1 MNVLYG
7 SGVVLDNP
15 FILFFYNYQTYTKSI
30 VEMINTVHQHEGYLA
45 GRLLIALP
53 AMLDP
58 RFSQSVIYLCSH
70 NEHGA
75 MGLIVNQVME
85 EVNFLDMLEAMHI
98 KTGHSQSKRQVHFGG
113 PVEAERGFVLHS
125 ADYSCE
131 DTLVIKGGVNLTATI
146 DILRLIASGC
156 GPKNSLFA
164 LGYAGWGPGQLD
176 AEIQGNSWMF
186 GVPETEIL
194 FGEKHSQKWSL
205 ATSRAGIDLSTL
217 SSEIGSA

>member
-1 MNVLYG
+1 MTNM
-7 SGVVLDNP
+7 
-15 FILFFYNYQTYTKSI
+15 
-30 VEMINTVHQHEGYLA
+30 EHQHEGYLA

-53 AMLDP
+53 TMLDP

-85 EVNFLDMLEAMHI
+85 AVNFCDMLEAMNI
-98 KTGHSQSKRQVHFGG
+98 KADYAQPKRQVHFGG
-113 PVEAERGFVLHS
+113 PVEEERGFVLHS

-131 DTLVIKGGVNLTATI
+131 ETLEIKSGVSLTATI
-146 DILRLIASGC
+146 DILTLIASGR

-186 GVPETEIL
+186 GAPETEIL
-194 FGEKHSQKWSL
+194 FGEEHAQKWSL
-205 ATSRAGIDLSTL
+205 ATSRAGIDLSAL
-217 SSEIGSA
+217 SSESGNA

>member
-1 MNVLYG
+1 MTN
-7 SGVVLDNP
+7 
-15 FILFFYNYQTYTKSI
+15 
-30 VEMINTVHQHEGYLA
+30 MVHQHEGYLV

-53 AMLDP
+53 AMLDT
-58 RFSQSVIYLCSH
+58 RFYQSVIYLCSH

-75 MGLIVNQVME
+75 MGLIVNQIME
-85 EVNFLDMLEAMHI
+85 AVKFSDLLEAMSIQADHE
-98 KTGHSQSKRQVHFGG
+98 QSKRQVHFGG

-131 DTLVIKGGVNLTATI
+131 ETLKIKDGVSLTATI
-146 DILRLIASGC
+146 DILELIASGC

-194 FGEKHSQKWSL
+194 FGANHSQKWAL
-205 ATSRAGIDLSTL
+205 ATSKAGIDLSAL
-217 SSEIGSA
+217 SSEGGNA

>member
-1 MNVLYG
+1 
-7 SGVVLDNP
+7 
-15 FILFFYNYQTYTKSI
+15 
-30 VEMINTVHQHEGYLA
+30 MINMEHQHQGYLA

-70 NEHGA
+70 NERGA
-75 MGLIVNQVME
+75 MGLIVNQIMDA
-85 EVNFLDMLEAMHI
+85 VNFRDMLEAMNI
-98 KTGHSQSKRQVHFGG
+98 KVDHAQPKRQVHFGG

-131 DTLVIKGGVNLTATI
+131 GTLEIKDGVSLTATR
-146 DILRLIASGC
+146 DILQLIASGT

-186 GVPETEIL
+186 GVPEAEIL
-194 FGEKHSQKWSL
+194 FGKKHAQKWSL
-205 ATSRAGIDLSTL
+205 ATSRAGIDLSAL
-217 SSEIGSA
+217 SSESGNA